1 MPQKQLCKAKRKYN
15 WNNAN
20 SISMQTSQEAIHV
33 WWREAPVLLRSPNI
47 YIPNVSRE
55 SHMASVVPWT
65 ALSQWNKREI
75 RIFPLGAAHQEVS
88 DGRERKNVA
97 FLPRTSPG
105 ASGKSTA
112 PSGSER
118 QSSLGS
124 HFWGEQPASVSLPSE
139 RSLIEHS
146 QKTAGKVESPLLVLE
161 ACLRNLSSF

>member
-1 MPQKQLCKAKRKYN
+1 MQAQFPCKLLRKQSTCDGERHLYYSILPTFTSPMSAVRVTRLELFLEQLCLNETKGK
-15 WNNAN
+15 
-20 SISMQTSQEAIHV
+20 
-33 WWREAPVLLRSPNI
+33 
-47 YIPNVSRE
+47 
-55 SHMASVVPWT
+55 
-65 ALSQWNKREI
+65 I

-97 FLPRTSPG
+97 FLPKTSPG

-139 RSLIEHS
+139 RSLIQHS